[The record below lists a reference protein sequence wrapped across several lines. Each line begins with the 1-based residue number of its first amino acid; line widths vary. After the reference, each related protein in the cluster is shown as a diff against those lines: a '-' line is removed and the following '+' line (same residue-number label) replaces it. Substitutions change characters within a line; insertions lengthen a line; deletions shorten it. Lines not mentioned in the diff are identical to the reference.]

1 MGRSP
6 GCDDYG
12 IKKGP
17 WTPEEDQKLTQYIQ
31 NNGHGSWRSLPKLS
45 GLNRCGKS
53 CRLRWTNYLK
63 PGIKRGRFSP
73 EEEQTILDLHYVLG
87 NKWSTIATHLPGRTD
102 NEIKNFWNTHL
113 KKKLINMGIDP
124 VTHRPRIDLLATLP
138 QLMALASL
146 KDLVEQQPWENFAG
160 RLQAEAARLAKLQ
173 SFEYLLQSPMSTISS
188 SSTNSL
194 NSISSGMESIGLL
207 NSTTPTLYP
216 IPIPLPSPLS
226 VAGAQIHLYQLPEM
240 PYSPDIKQD
249 SSFIQLSENNFNGAE
264 TVSPSYFSPLVNT
277 LMSKGDM
284 CSFSSYDNN
293 AAPSFSPELLVEDP
307 SFI

>member
-6 GCDDYG
+6 GCGDYG

-87 NKWSTIATHLPGRTD
+87 NKWSAIATHLPGRTD

-124 VTHRPRIDLLATLP
+124 VTHRPRTDLLATLP

-207 NSTTPTLYP
+207 NSTKPTLYP
-216 IPIPLPSPLS
+216 IPPSPLS
-226 VAGAQIHLYQLPEM
+226 VVGAQIHLHPLPEM
-240 PYSPDIKQD
+240 AYSPDIKQD
-249 SSFIQLSENNFNGAE
+249 SSFIQLSQGENNINGAE
-264 TVSPSYFSPLVNT
+264 MVSPSYFSPFVNT